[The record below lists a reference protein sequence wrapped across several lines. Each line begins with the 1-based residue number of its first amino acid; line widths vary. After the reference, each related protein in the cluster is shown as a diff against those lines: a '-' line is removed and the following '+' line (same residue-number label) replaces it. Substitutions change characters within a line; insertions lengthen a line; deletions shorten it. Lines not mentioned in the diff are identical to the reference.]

1 MRSVVVLIAL
11 ALTPRLVP
19 AAVTHVPPAEAIAGT
34 RVELVAY
41 APTATPTLVV
51 HYRAHGAAAFAT
63 LELVRKEGTQWVA
76 VLPPAAVVTPG
87 VDYYITAGDEPA
99 FASSSWP
106 HTVPVME
113 SAAAERRGRDLAR
126 AGGRRSR
133 VHTQFE
139 FVNFGTTTTGDVDHD
154 DHYYRFD
161 ADFAYRLLAYPL
173 EELRVGY
180 TRLVGDGD
188 KGFKVG
194 GWFELGLGV
203 VEGVRLDG
211 RVMVMATQEGF
222 ALGGRIEGRLGDRDA
237 SHIALGVES
246 LADVGTSGFFRLG
259 WGTIPRT
266 PMAATVEITQ
276 VPAHDNEAGVRLI
289 YDIGRDLG
297 NGVRLGVRVG
307 YAARDQD
314 VAGFTGGG
322 NVVVDF

>member
-1 MRSVVVLIAL
+1 
-11 ALTPRLVP
+11 
-19 AAVTHVPPAEAIAGT
+19 
-34 RVELVAY
+34 
-41 APTATPTLVV
+41 
-51 HYRAHGAAAFAT
+51 
-63 LELVRKEGTQWVA
+63 
-76 VLPPAAVVTPG
+76 
-87 VDYYITAGDEPA
+87 
-99 FASSSWP
+99 
-106 HTVPVME
+106 
-113 SAAAERRGRDLAR
+113 
-126 AGGRRSR
+126 
-133 VHTQFE
+133 
-139 FVNFGTTTTGDVDHD
+139 
-154 DHYYRFD
+154 
-161 ADFAYRLLAYPL
+161 
-173 EELRVGY
+173 
-180 TRLVGDGD
+180 
-188 KGFKVG
+188 
-194 GWFELGLGV
+194 
-203 VEGVRLDG
+203 VRLDG

-276 VPAHDNEAGVRLI
+276 VPAHTNEAGVRLI